1 MFAFITLSLLTC
13 LYMRL
18 MVVLLLLVSMLG
30 NSVGVGV
37 SMQIPEAAAAGCNQ
51 HSSSS
56 SSQALLLHRSTPALV
71 LSTQCCSACTFNGLK
86 WFFNGFNGFQ
96 VVSND
101 LKWSPKQLMEHL
113 MLNTAPMGGLAS
125 VWLMLYNFI
134 NMSIH
139 ICIHIIQCYT
149 IFPVSLWN
157 KKMGGL

>member
-1 MFAFITLSLLTC
+1 MV
-13 LYMRL
+13 
-18 MVVLLLLVSMLG
+18 VVLLLLFSMLG

-51 HSSSS
+51 RSSS

-101 LKWSPKQLMEHL
+101 LK
-113 MLNTAPMGGLAS
+113 
-125 VWLMLYNFI
+125 
-134 NMSIH
+134 
-139 ICIHIIQCYT
+139 
-149 IFPVSLWN
+149 
-157 KKMGGL
+157 